1 MKELSHNKKHEIVEN
16 YHNGN
21 KKDFFESIE
30 RMSKYQLL
38 DFLNAYQSESDFIL
52 IILRYYINK

>member
-1 MKELSHNKKHEIVEN
+1 MLKLSHNKKHEIVQN

-21 KKDFFESIE
+21 RKDFFKSIE

-38 DFLNAYQSESDFIL
+38 DFLNSYQNETDFTL
-52 IILRYYINK
+52 IILRYFLNK